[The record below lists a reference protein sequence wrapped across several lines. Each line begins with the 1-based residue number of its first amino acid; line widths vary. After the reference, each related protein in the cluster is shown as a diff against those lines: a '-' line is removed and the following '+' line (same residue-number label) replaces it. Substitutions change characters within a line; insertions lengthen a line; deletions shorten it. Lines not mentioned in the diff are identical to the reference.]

1 MKFLEVSKKQLKK
14 IESFIKD
21 NPMVESYSYRIKFG
35 AMFSNFVSTTN
46 IRLNAINPSDE
57 FKALP
62 LLKDRIVGL
71 DNNVLKKGEILV
83 PELLAKGMKV
93 KKGDTIVL
101 VANNKNGSVNGISLK
116 VAGIVEKINGPGG
129 RDGYMKF

>member
-1 MKFLEVSKKQLKK
+1 
-14 IESFIKD
+14 
-21 NPMVESYSYRIKFG
+21 MVESYSYRIKFG
-35 AMFSNFVSTTN
+35 TMFSNFVSTTN

-101 VANNKNGSVNGISLK
+101 VANNKKWKCKWYKLK
-116 VAGIVEKINGPGG
+116 SC
-129 RDGYMKF
+129 GYS